1 MRAEANVGFFQ
12 KKWASHHISSCSRY
26 PPTAFIMS
34 GPLIDLIVELF
45 REYVDDP
52 APVATA
58 EYIDGSVN
66 YEDLSY
72 AAYRFR
78 LHFIPLPDSVLIT
91 SVEKH
96 PDQKDTS
103 ETAALFTRLNR
114 EFKRL
119 VPLDQNLANT
129 LHSR

>member
-1 MRAEANVGFFQ
+1 M
-12 KKWASHHISSCSRY
+12 SR
-26 PPTAFIMS
+26 
-34 GPLIDLIVELF
+34 PLIELIVELF
-45 REYVDDP
+45 RDHVDDP

-58 EYIDGSVN
+58 DYIDASVN
-66 YEDLSY
+66 YEELDY
-72 AAYRFR
+72 EPYMFR